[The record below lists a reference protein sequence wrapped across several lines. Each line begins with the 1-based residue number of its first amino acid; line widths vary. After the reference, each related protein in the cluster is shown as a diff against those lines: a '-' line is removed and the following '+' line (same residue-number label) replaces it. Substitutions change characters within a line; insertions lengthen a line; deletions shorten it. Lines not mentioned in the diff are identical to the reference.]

1 MLPSLERLIVLK
13 DTGHMAPLERSD
25 AVTGAL
31 VELAAKVSDQAGATA
46 A

>member
-1 MLPSLERLIVLK
+1 MLPSLERLLVLE
-13 DTGHMAPLERSD
+13 DTGHMAPIERHD

-31 VELAAKVSDQAGATA
+31 VELAGRIRERTGAA